1 MYIII
6 DSKKIWSY
14 IMLKYLRKLIKEAMD
29 VNLDNAVRDEFKELA
44 KTGISTEQI
53 IDKIASEWEIPK
65 DLVVD
70 MLNLKAYKKVK

>member
-1 MYIII
+1 
-6 DSKKIWSY
+6 
-14 IMLKYLRKLIKEAMD
+14 MLKYLRKLIKEAMD